1 MSNRADLGATPFDPG
16 HQYNGPRD
24 TAYPGA
30 NKQLPSVAG
39 AINTSAQ
46 APHGK
51 DPSVIWPMGPPP
63 VSQLGG
69 GGTYTRSVLVRSSL
83 HQPTPPSVAAPPSL
97 HPLPHPSV
105 PPPSSTPATKRSAR
119 DWDLTGSPPPLPPHI
134 DYLALPPAIPSNSV
148 SLPTVP
154 KPKASRQ
161 KSALRHKHTPHQMAA
176 PRSKGKGSITSQPP
190 TALPDNSQLPVVPS
204 PAVPDPPSISTTSGS
219 SSLPPP
225 PTVTA
230 ELRRPVSAVDPAFT
244 PINESEPPNKKRAT
258 KRTAPLQPPS
268 ALPLHRELSPEVNY
282 DDFHDRDKRTRL
294 SPEVMEK
301 IRTLSFDQLRQKV
314 VQDPQYERLTVADKI
329 EAENIYRTYQ
339 IAVYQLA
346 IKNKLHIKPLLEH
359 LGNNTR
365 IRGPTNYNL
374 FCKYHPVAGLIHRD
388 RSLHHNERARRTGA
402 LWDKLDDAEQA
413 QWKDQDYL
421 DSLPSLPPLPPGSV
435 SGDEDDEPTSTPRRA
450 LPRDRFQ
457 ISTWLRNVKRDFRN
471 MSTSHQLEGYL
482 VLASRDPR
490 RPVLRTAG
498 SIMAEEFLDIL
509 ADDTDQTS
517 SFMGFGDNP
526 DCAHCLGSKKANT
539 AAIRSKLR
547 NAIRKAS
554 HGAWQSGWP
563 GTNTATVLRS
573 LGVTLSVQVND
584 HLITAAEFCKRP
596 SDMRIGQSRRVLTAL
611 ANGWFKLTGPP
622 APDETVVGADDL
634 TDHSDDSSDDGD
646 SPGGDL
652 AVISRPKKPLPHK
665 KAPAAPRKVPSK
677 KTPAAPKQ
685 APIKAAPKRKTAPDA
700 HRRRQ
705 SSSESSAVS
714 SSSSDEGE
722 SLVGQLARESSSR
735 SSSSDRSSL
744 PSGQVPSRVHSDSDG
759 SSLPSVRVPSRV
771 DSDSDGSSLPLV
783 SQPNRSP
790 SVISNPPTFFLDH
803 SPSPSHISRLQSPY
817 SQHNPHTPSPPNSL
831 LHRSFS
837 ESASDI
843 SEESR
848 PLQQPQRLE
857 GRERRSWTPVPCPE
871 PWGTWHY
878 YWPHELDLEAIEAGR
893 PGPWDNDWVDPN
905 VAQRAAWLDSLGLN
919 DDSNSN
925 EGPLQEDSSMSDG
938 EHSDSTT
945 GSSHHSSFDEFEYQ
959 RSESDADDGDYYD
972 GDY

>member
-63 VSQLGG
+63 VSQLG
-69 GGTYTRSVLVRSSL
+69 VVVRILEVSF
-83 HQPTPPSVAAPPSL
+83 
-97 HPLPHPSV
+97 V

-154 KPKASRQ
+154 KPK
-161 KSALRHKHTPHQMAA
+161 
-176 PRSKGKGSITSQPP
+176 PP
-190 TALPDNSQLPVVPS
+190 ARNNSQLPVVPS

-244 PINESEPPNKKRAT
+244 PINESEPPNKNAR
-258 KRTAPLQPPS
+258 PS
-268 ALPLHRELSPEVNY
+268 ARLPFNHHLPSLSIVNSRQSDGEDSY
-282 DDFHDRDKRTRL
+282 
-294 SPEVMEK
+294 P
-301 IRTLSFDQLRQKV
+301 ILRPAPAEV

-435 SGDEDDEPTSTPRRA
+435 SGDEDDEPT
-450 LPRDRFQ
+450 
-457 ISTWLRNVKRDFRN
+457 TWLRNVKRDFRN

-517 SFMGFGDNP
+517 SFMGFVTGKQAGDNP

-563 GTNTATVLRS
+563 GPT
-573 LGVTLSVQVND
+573 
-584 HLITAAEFCKRP
+584 
-596 SDMRIGQSRRVLTAL
+596 
-611 ANGWFKLTGPP
+611 PP
-622 APDETVVGADDL
+622 
-634 TDHSDDSSDDGD
+634 
-646 SPGGDL
+646 
-652 AVISRPKKPLPHK
+652 
-665 KAPAAPRKVPSK
+665 
-677 KTPAAPKQ
+677 Q
-685 APIKAAPKRKTAPDA
+685 
-700 HRRRQ
+700 
-705 SSSESSAVS
+705 
-714 SSSSDEGE
+714 
-722 SLVGQLARESSSR
+722 
-735 SSSSDRSSL
+735 
-744 PSGQVPSRVHSDSDG
+744 
-759 SSLPSVRVPSRV
+759 
-771 DSDSDGSSLPLV
+771 
-783 SQPNRSP
+783 
-790 SVISNPPTFFLDH
+790 F
-803 SPSPSHISRLQSPY
+803 
-817 SQHNPHTPSPPNSL
+817 
-831 LHRSFS
+831 
-837 ESASDI
+837 
-843 SEESR
+843 
-848 PLQQPQRLE
+848 
-857 GRERRSWTPVPCPE
+857 
-871 PWGTWHY
+871 
-878 YWPHELDLEAIEAGR
+878 
-893 PGPWDNDWVDPN
+893 
-905 VAQRAAWLDSLGLN
+905 
-919 DDSNSN
+919 
-925 EGPLQEDSSMSDG
+925 
-938 EHSDSTT
+938 
-945 GSSHHSSFDEFEYQ
+945 
-959 RSESDADDGDYYD
+959 
-972 GDY
+972 

>member
-517 SFMGFGDNP
+517 SFMGF
-526 DCAHCLGSKKANT
+526 
-539 AAIRSKLR
+539 
-547 NAIRKAS
+547 
-554 HGAWQSGWP
+554 
-563 GTNTATVLRS
+563 
-573 LGVTLSVQVND
+573 VT
-584 HLITAAEFCKRP
+584 
-596 SDMRIGQSRRVLTAL
+596 G
-611 ANGWFKLTGPP
+611 
-622 APDETVVGADDL
+622 
-634 TDHSDDSSDDGD
+634 
-646 SPGGDL
+646 
-652 AVISRPKKPLPHK
+652 
-665 KAPAAPRKVPSK
+665 
-677 KTPAAPKQ
+677 KQ
-685 APIKAAPKRKTAPDA
+685 A
-700 HRRRQ
+700 
-705 SSSESSAVS
+705 V
-714 SSSSDEGE
+714 
-722 SLVGQLARESSSR
+722 
-735 SSSSDRSSL
+735 
-744 PSGQVPSRVHSDSDG
+744 
-759 SSLPSVRVPSRV
+759 
-771 DSDSDGSSLPLV
+771 
-783 SQPNRSP
+783 
-790 SVISNPPTFFLDH
+790 
-803 SPSPSHISRLQSPY
+803 
-817 SQHNPHTPSPPNSL
+817 
-831 LHRSFS
+831 
-837 ESASDI
+837 
-843 SEESR
+843 
-848 PLQQPQRLE
+848 
-857 GRERRSWTPVPCPE
+857 
-871 PWGTWHY
+871 
-878 YWPHELDLEAIEAGR
+878 
-893 PGPWDNDWVDPN
+893 
-905 VAQRAAWLDSLGLN
+905 
-919 DDSNSN
+919 
-925 EGPLQEDSSMSDG
+925 
-938 EHSDSTT
+938 
-945 GSSHHSSFDEFEYQ
+945 
-959 RSESDADDGDYYD
+959 
-972 GDY
+972 